1 MLKNI
6 LLIFTVMVTTVVAA
20 QNSTA
25 SPYSLGGL
33 GDVTFRGNA
42 IDRMMGGLSV
52 YGLSTPIST
61 IQPV

>member
-6 LLIFTVMVTTVVAA
+6 LLIFTVMVSSIVLA
-20 QNSTA
+20 QNSSA

-42 IDRMMGGLSV
+42 IDHHDGRIKCICRFYSC
-52 YGLSTPIST
+52 
-61 IQPV
+61 

>member
-20 QNSTA
+20 QTTA

-42 IDRMMGGLSV
+42 IDRLMGGLV
-52 YGLSTPIST
+52 FMQTQFMRILI
-61 IQPV
+61 ILLV